1 MKSTSE
7 TNSQAEAIVRRLL
20 SEEGEGESPEEFM
33 RDVGFDDRGEIY
45 TLQDLDII
53 KEELERLQQKVIK
66 RTVQIMPHLVRLKIV
81 ENSQAHIVAKLVTYE
96 TAIQDYDPKR
106 WHEKWQKAWR
116 RIRNVIR
123 SSLGW

>member
-1 MKSTSE
+1 MKTGE
-7 TNSQAEAIVRRLL
+7 TDNTAEAIVRKLL
-20 SEEGEGESPEEFM
+20 GEVEGDEAADFM
-33 RDVGFDDRGEIY
+33 RDVGFDRGEMY

-53 KEELERLQQKVIK
+53 KEELERFQQKVIK
-66 RTVQIMPHLVRLKIV
+66 RTIQLMPHLVKRGIV

-96 TAIQDYDPKR
+96 TATQEYDPKR

-116 RIRNVIR
+116 KIRNVIR